1 MLTLNDGRSELWQWD
16 TSRKLTVD
24 ADCTQVHFSNKVFGR
39 SIDMPVIDGVVEIPD
54 FLLQTDKDLTAWA
67 FVGTAENGYTK
78 ISKVFKVNKRNKPAD
93 YVFTPPEQ
101 TTLEEIKEKLD
112 YLESIQDPD
121 AIKNAVDEYLANN
134 PIQID
139 EKDPTVPDWAKQ
151 TTKPKYTATEVGAVA
166 KVNGKKPDANG
177 NVKIEVSG
185 GNADQPTE
193 YFLLKSPNGTVYKVT
208 VTDSG
213 TLKVIG
219 ETDIDLPGLIPGR
232 LLVWNDEFDGDSV
245 DLNKW
250 YFRKFGFDGTYANPN
265 ATVHDSML
273 DLCVTK
279 DATGN
284 ISGNTM
290 LMTNGR
296 AEFKYGRMEARMKF
310 DRNFHTA
317 FWCVGQTQ
325 TQYNGAIQG
334 KTWCY
339 SGEIDIYEP
348 IETGVYATL
357 HWGTEDK
364 SVHNSERAG
373 EIEVDFTA
381 WHTYAVEWT
390 ETEMVFY
397 CDDSVIGTI
406 ENLNELKNPDGFKP
420 FNAPHYMI
428 LQAMS
433 NANTVEGEYHCYV
446 DWVRYYAPESVSS
459 LIDVQTLT
467 LSETEMS
474 LNPNRVKE
482 LELTIS
488 PDYVTDYTLVWE
500 SDNTE
505 VATFAGGNRVT
516 SIGNGTAN
524 LTVTAKNGVSAKCVL
539 TVSDDAYNPATEIV
553 IYGATENSFAV
564 GESVQLEA
572 VVFPKWATYLEVDWE
587 TSDAT
592 VATVTDGLV
601 QFVGGG
607 DVTIT
612 AKDKGNSGVYASVQ
626 FAATANVVDNIQTE
640 NAVIKFTRK
649 GWNQTVDG
657 GFAWAS
663 DIDGIGAISGSPYV
677 GGCGYNF
684 NGTMNTT
691 GSNVFDT
698 GFNFSDD
705 YTIAARLMVEAGAKQ
720 RSEGRF
726 FELHSSKDA
735 EIKDNPRLYFS
746 TFATGNHCTRA
757 YNADGT
763 AAINLYNKST
773 GIALPAE
780 ETTYINAIF
789 VHEENGNYKVYVSGA
804 EVDAGVDSVQ
814 MPDTLAYLS
823 VPCNLSSINN
833 ASEPQKGYFQA
844 FVAYNAALT
853 VNEVAALNTALDE
866 MYA

>member
-1 MLTLNDGRSELWQWD
+1 MSINPTFIKSMNLFGNHVKQIPCIVGEGSPTSDTYGAVGMLYMDS
-16 TSRKLTVD
+16 
-24 ADCTQVHFSNKVFGR
+24 SNNGEMYKCVKV
-39 SIDMPVIDGVVEIPD
+39 SD
-54 FLLQTDKDLTAWA
+54 DK
-67 FVGTAENGYTK
+67 YTW
-78 ISKVFKVNKRNKPAD
+78 
-93 YVFTPPEQ
+93 
-101 TTLEEIKEKLD
+101 EKLVSEDGGENVAQD
-112 YLESIQDPD
+112 Y
-121 AIKNAVDEYLANN
+121 Y
-134 PIQID
+134 
-139 EKDPTVPDWAKQ
+139 
-151 TTKPKYTATEVGAVA
+151 
-166 KVNGKKPDANG
+166 
-177 NVKIEVSG
+177 
-185 GNADQPTE
+185 
-193 YFLLKSPNGTVYKVT
+193 LLKSPNGTIYKVIVSDT
-208 VTDSG
+208 GV
-213 TLKVIG
+213 LQVVG
-219 ETDIDLPGLIPGR
+219 ESDVNLPDLIPGR

-245 DLNKW
+245 DLDKW
-250 YFRKFGFDGTYANPN
+250 YFRHFGFDGVLANPN
-265 ATVHDSML
+265 ATVHDSLL

-279 DATGN
+279 DSDGKV
-284 ISGNTM
+284 SGNTVM
-290 LMTNGR
+290 MTNGK
-296 AEFKYGRMEARMKF
+296 AEFKYGRIEAKLKF
-310 DRNFHTA
+310 DRNFHSA

-325 TQYNGAIQG
+325 TQYNGVLQG

-339 SGEIDIYEP
+339 AGEIDIFEP
-348 IETGVYATL
+348 TDTGVYSTL
-357 HWGTEDK
+357 HWGTEDQ
-364 SVHNSERAG
+364 SVHDSQRAG
-373 EIEVDFTA
+373 QLNVDYTE

-397 CDDSVIGTI
+397 CDDSIIGTI
-406 ENLNELKNPDGFKP
+406 ENLNELENPDGFKP

-428 LQAMS
+428 LQAMN

-459 LIDVQTLT
+459 LIDAQALT

-482 LELTIS
+482 LELTIF

-516 SIGNGTAN
+516 AIGNGIAN
-524 LTVTAKNGVSAKCVL
+524 ITVKAKNGVSAKCVL

-553 IYGATENSFAV
+553 IYGATENNFAV

-572 VVFPKWATYLEVDWE
+572 VVSPKWATYLEADWE

-592 VATVTDGLV
+592 VATVMDGLV
-601 QFVGGG
+601 QFVGDG

-626 FAATANVVDNIQTE
+626 LAATANVTDNIQTE

-657 GFAWAS
+657 GLAWAS

-684 NGTMNTT
+684 NGTQNTT

-705 YTIAARLMVEAGAKQ
+705 YTIAARLMVEAGAEQ

-735 EIKDNPRLYFS
+735 TMADNPRLYFS
-746 TFATGNHCTRA
+746 TFANGNHCTRA

-763 AAINLYNKST
+763 AAINLYNRST
-773 GIALPAE
+773 GITLPAE
-780 ETTYINAIF
+780 ETAYINAIF
-789 VHEENGNYKVYVSGA
+789 VHEANGNYKVYVNGV
-804 EVDAGVDSVQ
+804 EVNTGVDSVQ

-823 VPCNLSSINN
+823 VPCNLSTFSD
-833 ASEPQKGYFQA
+833 AHGMQKGYFQA

-853 VNEVAALNTALDE
+853 VDEVTALNTALDE